1 MAARLATDTAGEVA
15 AHLLP
20 LVAQVAGCPRDAAIM
35 PRREPA
41 GNDIA
46 LATRR
51 RDAWPV
57 GKSAPSSAPPG
68 SRRPRSDR
76 ISLTG
81 VVVALVGAAIATV
94 VGRATGAGWLPAIG
108 LAVLLG
114 VGLYL
119 WARDADKGWGDLGE
133 GIMVSVTVAIA
144 LMAVQRDAD
153 DRTREATERR
163 ERQIREADAAREE
176 AAERQNLQL
185 SLTMQADL
193 RGIALADRDLHGFFL
208 AGKDLTGAD
217 LHGANLVG
225 ADLHGSQL
233 RRANLLGANLDTARM
248 ADADLRA
255 AVLSPASAEA
265 EFSGRAPRPAT
276 LRKAQLQNADLRG
289 TGLDGVDLGGAHLT
303 SADLRRSVGGERGA
317 NFQDA
322 ILILADFRDADV
334 TQGDLRGALLDAAQF
349 CGASGLRTMDLRGAR
364 YGVLTRWPRGYDP
377 KKLGAELS
385 GTASGIG
392 GLTGLAGLR
401 TYYLQVLRTYP
412 DVDFSSDDFS
422 AMFDFSRLFTS
433 GLNALGRLLPCG
445 SQ

>member
-1 MAARLATDTAGEVA
+1 ML
-15 AHLLP
+15 
-20 LVAQVAGCPRDAAIM
+20 
-35 PRREPA
+35 
-41 GNDIA
+41 A
-46 LATRR
+46 LATRSR
-51 RDAWPV
+51 NAWPV
-57 GKSAPSSAPPG
+57 GRSASSNAPSG
-68 SRRPRSDR
+68 PRHLRTDR
-76 ISLTG
+76 ISVTG

-119 WARDADKGWGDLGE
+119 WARDKDKGWGDLGE

-233 RRANLLGANLDTARM
+233 RRANLLGANLDNARM
-248 ADADLRA
+248 ADADLRG
-255 AVLSPASAEA
+255 AVLSPASVEA
-265 EFSGRAPRPAT
+265 ERLERAGQPAT
-276 LRKAQLQNADLRG
+276 LREAQLQKADLRG
-289 TGLDGVDLGGAHLT
+289 TGLDGVDFRGAHLT
-303 SADLRRSVGGERGA
+303 SADLRRSVGGDRGA
-317 NFQDA
+317 NFQNA
-322 ILILADFRDADV
+322 ILILADFRGADM
-334 TQGDLRGALLDAAQF
+334 TQGDLRGALLDWAQF
-349 CGASGLRTMDLRGAR
+349 CGASGLRTMDLRRAR
-364 YGVLTRWPRGYDP
+364 YSVTTHWPQGYDP
-377 KKLGAELS
+377 KKFGAQLS
-385 GTASGIG
+385 GDASRIG
-392 GLTGLAGLR
+392 ALTGLR
-401 TYYLQVLRTYP
+401 TYPLQVLRTYP
-412 DVDFSSDDFS
+412 HVNFSSDDLS
-422 AMFDFSRLFTS
+422 TMFDFGTS
-433 GLNALGRLLPCG
+433 LLSGPNALGRVLPCG